1 MASSPTPLRDLHDPQ
16 HEAGHARMVL
26 LVEDDAMLRT
36 SVARGL
42 RKIDAIEILEA
53 GTVEEARAIA
63 LAMKPQ
69 LMIADLDL
77 PDGTGAELVSE
88 LARGGF
94 RVPVVFISAYVSE
107 FSGKLPRRKDIVVRE
122 KPISLSDLRELVLER
137 LDPADANEAP
147 FHLTDYIQLACM
159 SQRSAVLS
167 LRRDGRLLGE
177 IVVKNGDVWAAVDG
191 RGDGEEAFRRLL
203 FKTRTA
209 VTVGALAEGTP
220 ISRNIHGSSQ
230 HVMMEAAR
238 LHDEGAGGD
247 AEEDVFLDEGPEP
260 LLGGPD
266 PRRGDRF
273 SRFSG
278 RFKIDEPKPT
288 PPMGVFIKPREQ
300 ARERDV
306 REQVRERDVREQVRE
321 RDVREQVRDRDV
333 REQVRERDV
342 RDRDVRDREVRSAT
356 SRSGVE
362 RKLPS
367 RPELPAIRPEA
378 VTRPDPV
385 RSERGMPARF
395 DAVLDNAVELFLK
408 KRYDEA
414 LQSFKKAAE
423 MSPGDA
429 RIERNLERLRRLGYY

>member
-1 MASSPTPLRDLHDPQ
+1 
-16 HEAGHARMVL
+16 
-26 LVEDDAMLRT
+26 
-36 SVARGL
+36 
-42 RKIDAIEILEA
+42 
-53 GTVEEARAIA
+53 
-63 LAMKPQ
+63 MKPQ
-69 LMIADLDL
+69 LIVADLDL

-88 LARGGF
+88 LAKGGF

-191 RGDGEEAFRRLL
+191 KGDGEEAFRRLL

-209 VTVGALAEGTP
+209 VTVGALPEGTP
-220 ISRNIHGSSQ
+220 ISRNIQGSSQ

-238 LHDEGAGGD
+238 LHDEGAGAD
-247 AEEDVFLDEGPEP
+247 SDEDVFLDEDPEP
-260 LLGGPD
+260 LLGAPD
-266 PRRGDRF
+266 PRRADRF

-278 RFKIDEPKPT
+278 RFKIDEQRPT
-288 PPMGVFIKPREQ
+288 PPMGVFIKPRE
-300 ARERDV
+300 REA
-306 REQVRERDVREQVRE
+306 
-321 RDVREQVRDRDV
+321 
-333 REQVRERDV
+333 
-342 RDRDVRDREVRSAT
+342 RSAT

-378 VTRPDPV
+378 VTRPDV
-385 RSERGMPARF
+385 LGTERGAPARF

-408 KRYDEA
+408 KRYEEA

>member
-1 MASSPTPLRDLHDPQ
+1 
-16 HEAGHARMVL
+16 MVL

-42 RKIDAIEILEA
+42 RKIDGIEILEA
-53 GTVEEARAIA
+53 GTVDEARAIA

-69 LMIADLDL
+69 LIVADLDL

-88 LARGGF
+88 LAKGGF

-137 LDPADANEAP
+137 LDPNDATEAP
-147 FHLTDYIQLACM
+147 FHVTDYIQLACM
-159 SQRSAVLS
+159 SQRSAILS

-191 RGDGEEAFRRLL
+191 KGDGEEAFRRLL
-203 FKTRTA
+203 FKTRTS
-209 VTVGALAEGTP
+209 VTVAPIPEGTAV
-220 ISRNIHGSSQ
+220 SRNIHGSSQ
-230 HVMMEAAR
+230 HIMMEAAR
-238 LHDEGAGGD
+238 LQDEGALPVSD
-247 AEEDVFLDEGPEP
+247 EDVFIEEDPEP
-260 LLGGPD
+260 LIGAPD
-266 PRRGDRF
+266 PRRVDRL

-278 RFKIDEPKPT
+278 RFKIDEQKT
-288 PPMGVFIKPREQ
+288 PPMGVFHRPRETQ
-300 ARERDV
+300 A
-306 REQVRERDVREQVRE
+306 
-321 RDVREQVRDRDV
+321 
-333 REQVRERDV
+333 
-342 RDRDVRDREVRSAT
+342 RSAT

-362 RKLPS
+362 RKIPS
-367 RPELPAIRPEA
+367 APELPAIRPEA
-378 VTRPDPV
+378 VRLPDPPA
-385 RSERGMPARF
+385 RTERGSPARF

-414 LQSFKKAAE
+414 LQSFKRAAE